1 MAQAR
6 AVVYVVAAKTGAHQF
21 LEQIS
26 LFIAAFGRAETG
38 KCLRAMLIADG
49 GELATGQLQGFFPAC
64 FTKNIEYAV
73 RVHAELAVFRR
84 ISAPDQGLGQS
95 LRVVGIV
102 KAIATFDAQT
112 LMVGRAVPTFDKNNF
127 FIFHVVGQLATHTTK
142 RADRGD
148 LLVGHAQ
155 RCVTR
160 RHQCASRAG
169 LHAFAAGDTGRRSH
183 VVVHVKNNLGVFTA
197 KCQSDDVIDLLIT
210 TGAQA
215 ACALDAGIKVD
226 GYGRV

>member
-38 KCLRAMLIADG
+38 KCLRAMLITDSG
-49 GELATGQLQGFFPAC
+49 QLATGQLQGFFPAG
-64 FTKNIEYAV
+64 FTKNIEHSV
-73 RVHAELAVFRR
+73 RVHAEIAVFRR
-84 ISAPDQGLGQS
+84 ISATDQGLGQS

-112 LMVGRAVPTFDKNNF
+112 LMVGRAVPAFDKHNF
-127 FIFHVVGQLATHTTK
+127 FIFDVIGQLATYAAK
-142 RADRGD
+142 WADRGD

-160 RHQCASRAG
+160 RHQCASWAG
-169 LHAFAAGDTGRRSH
+169 LYAFATGDTGGRSH
-183 VVVHVKNNLGVFTA
+183 VVVHVKNNFRVLAA
-197 KCQSDDVIDLLIT
+197 KSQSDDVIDLLIT
-210 TGAQA
+210 TGAQT
-215 ACALDAGIKVD
+215 ACALDAGIQVD
-226 GYGRV
+226 RHGRV